1 MLNTHKEQLLLEH
14 MKPKSKSN
22 KNLTMTREALV
33 SLIIERVETIL
44 KEQGLTQEPGIGDGF
59 GNPQSPFDGMDNP
72 GGEDPA
78 MTDQDGLPAGENPSA
93 EADSLLTMD
102 DLEQMEQPDARKTL
116 MAGLQGGGKEQQT
129 TADLVAAILGDTTKA
144 QQDGLNI
151 DPAAL
156 PASPELKQT
165 AADVAAISG
174 LSLQEYASL
183 KDMFKSYLSEK
194 KKST

>member
-1 MLNTHKEQLLLEH
+1 
-14 MKPKSKSN
+14 MKPNTKKN
-22 KNLTMTREALV
+22 KTLTMTHEALV
-33 SLIIERVETIL
+33 NLILERVETIL
-44 KEQGLTQEPGIGDGF
+44 KEQGLATEPGLGDGF

-72 GGEDPA
+72 GGEDPT
-78 MTDQDGLPAGENPSA
+78 MTDSSNGLPADENPSA

-129 TADLVAAILGDTTKA
+129 TSDLVAAILGDTTKA

-174 LSLQEYASL
+174 LSLQEYALL

-194 KKST
+194 KKLS